1 MGISFNSLARMSKR
15 LRSGV
20 EMSWRRYANAVFQAI
35 IMLLAAVALTLAV
48 SRCGFVA
55 EEGLESEGPPS
66 TGPEFVDG
74 KAAFAANVIA
84 ADMANSY
91 SVSLVWPRAP
101 EGSTAVVVKRRDHT
115 GQVLQLD
122 LLTPSTQSYLD
133 QSVKAGEAYTYEVM
147 ALSGEKLAGLA
158 TGAVKIPRD
167 FQVQGI
173 VEASEIGP
181 EFNRLFIE
189 KDSTLL
195 SRGVD
200 VSVDVNEIIAREG
213 ARITSLPASAV
224 AAPNT
229 KGASVGLIHI
239 KAHAATGVLTILS
252 MGQSGGTGIK
262 GTSGS
267 VGAPGARG
275 SNGEADYYSECWM
288 VRLPRI
294 PVGVLLREG
303 PGHCSKSWYCKRQT
317 GDGTPGGQGLPGGAG
332 TPGQAGG
339 DTARILVE
347 VDQPRDFEIHH
358 ELIPGFGGAGGSG
371 GDGGPGGPG
380 GEPGS
385 RDSHNQ
391 CRVAS
396 RGPTGPRGKSGAQ
409 GAPGP
414 AGNIQSVCLRL
425 GSASSGDCSRF

>member
-1 MGISFNSLARMSKR
+1 M
-15 LRSGV
+15 
-20 EMSWRRYANAVFQAI
+20 ETAVI
-35 IMLLAAVALTLAV
+35 LLAAAALTLAV

-74 KAAFAANVIA
+74 KAAFAADVIA
-84 ADMANSY
+84 GDSANTY
-91 SVSLVWPRAP
+91 SVSLAWPSAP
-101 EGSTAVVVKRRDHT
+101 EGSTAVVVKRRDHA

-122 LLTPSTQSYLD
+122 LMTPSTQSYLD
-133 QSVKAGEAYTYEVM
+133 QSVKAGESYTYEIM
-147 ALSGEKLAGLA
+147 ALSGEKLASIA
-158 TGAVKIPRD
+158 SGAVKVPRD
-167 FQVQGI
+167 FQVQGT
-173 VEASEIGP
+173 VEASEVGP

-195 SRGVD
+195 SRGVN
-200 VSVDVNEIIAREG
+200 VSVSVNEIVAREG
-213 ARITSLPASAV
+213 ARITSLPVSV
-224 AAPNT
+224 TAAPNKT
-229 KGASVGLIHI
+229 GASVDLIHI
-239 KAHAATGVLTILS
+239 KARAATGVLTVLS
-252 MGQSGGTGIK
+252 IGQGGGAGIKGSAGGTGA
-262 GTSGS
+262 S
-267 VGAPGARG
+267 GARG
-275 SNGEADYYSECWM
+275 ANGEADYYPDCWM

-294 PVGVLLREG
+294 PLMSSFREG

-332 TPGQAGG
+332 SPGQAGG

-347 VDQPRDFEIHH
+347 VAEPRDFQIHH
-358 ELIPGFGGAGGSG
+358 ELIPGVGGEGGAGGNG
-371 GDGGPGGPG
+371 GLGGNG

-396 RGPTGPRGKSGAQ
+396 RGPNGPRGNSGTR

-414 AGNIQSVCLRL
+414 AGRVQSVCLRL
-425 GSASSGDCSRF
+425 GSASSGDCSNF